1 MRKLK
6 LLVAGL
12 CLSGAIC
19 ANSNDS
25 TIVSKENLQKIDY
38 VLNDLLSAV
47 RMDIYYGYLRE
58 ERGNDYI
65 NQIVDLKLKN
75 KQLLAK

>member
-12 CLSGAIC
+12 CLSGTIC